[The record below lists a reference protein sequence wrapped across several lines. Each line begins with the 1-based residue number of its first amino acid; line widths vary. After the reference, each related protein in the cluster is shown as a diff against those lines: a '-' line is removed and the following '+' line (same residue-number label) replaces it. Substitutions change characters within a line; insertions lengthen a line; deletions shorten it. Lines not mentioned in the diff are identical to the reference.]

1 MGSIKITSKEYMNGR
16 SRVHLTQYNLSASMQ
31 KSLGHF
37 PSFLWFSFSV
47 TPTGISSNY
56 LFSFPLNPCRGNKR
70 YTVFDNE
77 SHRSASCL
85 LYLAKHLYKA
95 QQFLFSGA
103 QYSTLSLGLEGQQ
116 NDKCCYLHLV
126 NISDLKICS
135 FFQALIVPFQLCSAI
150 LLLCGDITPSNSM
163 NKLIQPILFTLTTK
177 SLKNSLLSLSF
188 VVAFFF
194 FFLLSSKSHIWI
206 ISKSFWFYLQ
216 KTPDFYPCITLS
228 KT

>member
-1 MGSIKITSKEYMNGR
+1 MNGR
-16 SRVHLTQYNLSASMQ
+16 SRVHLTQYNLSASKQ
-31 KSLGHF
+31 KSFRAFSKF
-37 PSFLWFSFSV
+37 PVVFLLSY
-47 TPTGISSNY
+47 PNRY
-56 LFSFPLNPCRGNKR
+56 LFQLLLSFPLNPCRGNKR

-95 QQFLFSGA
+95 QESLLSGA

-116 NDKCCYLHLV
+116 NDKSCYLHLV

-150 LLLCGDITPSNSM
+150 LLLCCDITPSNSA

-216 KTPDFYPCITLS
+216 KTPDFYPCITVS